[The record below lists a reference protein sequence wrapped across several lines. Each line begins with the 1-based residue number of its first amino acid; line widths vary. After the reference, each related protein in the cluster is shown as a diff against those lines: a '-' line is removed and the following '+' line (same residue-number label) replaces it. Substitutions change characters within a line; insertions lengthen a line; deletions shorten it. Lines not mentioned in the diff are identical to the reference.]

1 MALEASRELQQ
12 ANDRMLAIA
21 RATALQTMIGGVAHE
36 LNQPLAALG
45 NYLNVLRARL
55 AGPGDRPASRESEI
69 VERAEEQLSRCAA
82 IMQKLRNFGGSEA
95 FLPVSLRLRDL
106 VDEAVALSLVRER
119 EPGLRLSVVHSEEP
133 IVLVVDATQLKLAI
147 INLLQNAVEASAG
160 LPERQVEI
168 HTTLTDESWVRIA
181 VSDRGPGV
189 PVEVQKRLFQ
199 PFVTSKPG
207 GNRNRPRRLSHDRRG
222 QRWTHLVRTQGRRWC
237 LLRHFTQ
244 VLQPDRLT
252 GGAARPRVVT
262 FAIGGRWRRRFGRC
276 PAVATSRSAARRRS
290 GSDGSGPTRR
300 SSGS

>member
-207 GNRNRPRRLSHDRRG
+207 GTGTGLAVCRMIAEANGGRISYERRAG
-222 QRWTHLVRTQGRRWC
+222 
-237 LLRHFTQ
+237 
-244 VLQPDRLT
+244 
-252 GGAARPRVVT
+252 GGAC
-262 FAIGGRWRRRFGRC
+262 FAISLRYS
-276 PAVATSRSAARRRS
+276 SRT
-290 GSDGSGPTRR
+290 G
-300 SSGS
+300 